1 MSKQTLIDE
10 LQAKRLALDQQI
22 KNLQAIHSQTVSY
35 DFRFK
40 SVIHALEISKGFL
53 GKMVAHLAGLG
64 SMPATNPVAEPILFK
79 YKDKEDLKD
88 KIFQIWMLVSI
99 YESEAHK
106 LSEKF
111 WTSVDDT
118 EEKVYTDEEKAFMAA
133 NRPAWI
139 DEDDGEDVSLY
150 EEDKVSGDFY
160 DKNSIYTTSYTQW
173 IIVAGLELHLLV
185 NEIRTELD
193 EVAKFK
199 IETFEQTGVVPIDC
213 RSEEGVTIGLIDSLI
228 TQARLLSG
236 RSLDTENI
244 QEALNDLRADAD
256 IKKIF
261 LYPTAQKTPPC
272 VGHDKETENGISFQ
286 QWVDSTEELPKPNRT
301 IQAEVVGYDKPIFAW
316 VSDKRNCILLDDN
329 DNQVYAEGERHPVSF
344 KLVNVNRWR
353 YYERVLNT
361 LPVIKINKASD
372 LDSYKPTYRTLYS
385 SKPNIGDVVLLS
397 TDDGQTSKI
406 AMYSRRGDKG
416 YGFVIG
422 KDSTFLFEDDAKYSY
437 LWAPVL
443 MVGFASDNWVKMNEG
458 IPLPEKEVLI
468 ELKDNGRHVIAEL
481 DGSLFKIRG
490 MGAATIIA
498 DFDEV
503 VRWKYYTKN

>member
-301 IQAEVVGYDKPIFAW
+301 IQAEAIGYDKPVFAW

-329 DNQVYAEGERHPVSF
+329 DNQVYAESERHPVNF

-353 YYERVLNT
+353 YYER
-361 LPVIKINKASD
+361 
-372 LDSYKPTYRTLYS
+372 
-385 SKPNIGDVVLLS
+385 
-397 TDDGQTSKI
+397 
-406 AMYSRRGDKG
+406 
-416 YGFVIG
+416 
-422 KDSTFLFEDDAKYSY
+422 
-437 LWAPVL
+437 
-443 MVGFASDNWVKMNEG
+443 
-458 IPLPEKEVLI
+458 
-468 ELKDNGRHVIAEL
+468 
-481 DGSLFKIRG
+481 
-490 MGAATIIA
+490 
-498 DFDEV
+498 
-503 VRWKYYTKN
+503 TK